1 MSRKVIIN
9 CAVTGSIH
17 VPSLSPYLPITPE
30 QITSEAVAAAEAG
43 AATVH
48 LHARDP
54 ETGRPDMDPELFHRF
69 CRKVHEQSDTV
80 ICITTGGAPTMTP
93 EERMVA
99 VRALK
104 PELAKSNADLVA
116 KIRRIITELSF
127 EIAGPD
133 EARKMLGLKG
143 KEQTSY

>member
-1 MSRKVIIN
+1 MSQKVIIN

-17 VPSLSPYLPITPE
+17 VPSQSPYLPITPD
-30 QITSEAVAAAEAG
+30 QIAAEAVAAAEAG

-54 ETGRPDMDPELFHRF
+54 ETGRPDMSPDLFHDF
-69 CRKVHEQSDTV
+69 CSKVHNQNDVV

-104 PELAKSNADLVA
+104 PELASINMVPS
-116 KIRRIITELSF
+116 T
-127 EIAGPD
+127 
-133 EARKMLGLKG
+133 LGFFP
-143 KEQTSY
+143 